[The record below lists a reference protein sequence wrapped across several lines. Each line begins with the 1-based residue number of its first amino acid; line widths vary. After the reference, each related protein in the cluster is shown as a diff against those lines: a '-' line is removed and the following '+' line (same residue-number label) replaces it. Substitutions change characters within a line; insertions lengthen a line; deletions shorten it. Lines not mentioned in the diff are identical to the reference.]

1 MEKYIIYTF
10 EGYTEAPDGTH
21 IENCQML
28 GIAPGKDK
36 KEAIDILFAEHQQLE
51 AIGFT
56 KEGCVALRLKDDI
69 ITY

>member
-1 MEKYIIYTF
+1 MNRHIIYTY
-10 EGYTEAPDGTH
+10 EGYTEAPDGSE
-21 IENCQML
+21 INNCQML

-56 KEGCVALRLKDDI
+56 KEKCVALLLKDDI